1 MAPKGKYKKGDRV
14 KCLATRFDTDDNKD
28 AQGRK
33 WSEVYMAKEKTKWC
47 RGTIQSL
54 VGGRRFAG
62 NYKVKYDGDSAA
74 LTSNE
79 VCPLALLSRSF
90 PGKCVQKD
98 GKDKGKIKT
107 KVDRCTM
114 CQKRNHRPDHGR
126 APRTSYIHG
135 RTRRFSFVLPMKA
148 LASRNT
154 RTSIQ
159 AVPTTQWASS
169 VSIAPP
175 VAPKTS
181 SKFGCAE
188 EKGGA
193 ALH

>member
-74 LTSNE
+74 LTSN
-79 VCPLALLSRSF
+79 
-90 PGKCVQKD
+90 
-98 GKDKGKIKT
+98 
-107 KVDRCTM
+107 
-114 CQKRNHRPDHGR
+114 
-126 APRTSYIHG
+126 
-135 RTRRFSFVLPMKA
+135 
-148 LASRNT
+148 
-154 RTSIQ
+154 
-159 AVPTTQWASS
+159 
-169 VSIAPP
+169 
-175 VAPKTS
+175 
-181 SKFGCAE
+181 
-188 EKGGA
+188 
-193 ALH
+193 